1 MIKFLLLISYDWSLN
16 KLLKNKEK
24 QITLIA
30 EKNFNR
36 YSLVVF
42 IIQFL
47 LALVLTIIKK
57 DFLIL
62 LVFLIE
68 LALLVIERTYSK
80 KKLDI
85 EKKAQRDANF
95 TWLIILI
102 EIGIIFLL
110 SRGNE
115 STWLLLTKFVFV
127 FQIISI
133 LWGGLGI
140 YLYQGIKNSKE

>member
-1 MIKFLLLISYDWSLN
+1 MIKFWLLISYDWSLN
-16 KLLKNKEK
+16 KLLKNQEK

-57 DFLIL
+57 DFLIS

-68 LALLVIERTYSK
+68 LVLLVNERTYSK

-85 EKKAQRDANF
+85 EKKAQRDAN
-95 TWLIILI
+95 LP
-102 EIGIIFLL
+102 G
-110 SRGNE
+110 
-115 STWLLLTKFVFV
+115 
-127 FQIISI
+127 
-133 LWGGLGI
+133 
-140 YLYQGIKNSKE
+140 

>member
-1 MIKFLLLISYDWSLN
+1 MIKFWLLISYDWSLN

>member
-1 MIKFLLLISYDWSLN
+1 M
-16 KLLKNKEK
+16 
-24 QITLIA
+24 
-30 EKNFNR
+30 
-36 YSLVVF
+36 VVF

>member
-1 MIKFLLLISYDWSLN
+1 MIKFWLLISYDWSLN
-16 KLLKNKEK
+16 KLLKNQEK

-30 EKNFNR
+30 EKIFNR
-36 YSLVVF
+36 YTLVVF

-47 LALVLTIIKK
+47 LALILTIIKK
-57 DFLIL
+57 EILIS

-68 LALLVIERTYSK
+68 LVLLVIERAYSK
-80 KKLDI
+80 RRLSM
-85 EKKAQRDANF
+85 EKKSQRDANF

-102 EIGIIFLL
+102 EVGIIFLL
-110 SRGNE
+110 NRGNE
-115 STWLLLTKFVFV
+115 STWLLLTKFVFI
-127 FQIISI
+127 FQIIFI

>member
-1 MIKFLLLISYDWSLN
+1 MIKFWLLISYDWSLN
-16 KLLKNKEK
+16 KLLKNQEK

-57 DFLIL
+57 DFLIS

-68 LALLVIERTYSK
+68 LVLLVNERTYSK

-95 TWLIILI
+95 TKVC
-102 EIGIIFLL
+102 G
-110 SRGNE
+110 SE
-115 STWLLLTKFVFV
+115 S
-127 FQIISI
+127 
-133 LWGGLGI
+133 LGF
-140 YLYQGIKNSKE
+140 

>member
-1 MIKFLLLISYDWSLN
+1 MIKFWLLISYDWSLN
-16 KLLKNKEK
+16 KLLKNQEK

-57 DFLIL
+57 DFLIS

-68 LALLVIERTYSK
+68 LVLLVNERTYSK

>member
-1 MIKFLLLISYDWSLN
+1 MIKFWLLISYDWSLN
-16 KLLKNKEK
+16 KLLKNQEK

-57 DFLIL
+57 DFLIS

-68 LALLVIERTYSK
+68 LVLLVNERTYSK

-115 STWLLLTKFVFV
+115 STWLLLTKFVFI

>member
-1 MIKFLLLISYDWSLN
+1 MIKFWLLISYDWSLN

-85 EKKAQRDANF
+85 EKKAQRDAN
-95 TWLIILI
+95 LP
-102 EIGIIFLL
+102 G
-110 SRGNE
+110 
-115 STWLLLTKFVFV
+115 
-127 FQIISI
+127 
-133 LWGGLGI
+133 
-140 YLYQGIKNSKE
+140 